1 VSASIS
7 GLQDF
12 VLYFGTA
19 LALVAL
25 YLYVYT
31 LATAHNEFAL
41 IRQNVMSAALA
52 LGLSL
57 IGFALPLSSAV
68 VRAQSVLDCI
78 VWGLVALAIQIIV
91 YWLVRLLVPNLSQ
104 RIAAGEMSAASF
116 LGAASLAAG
125 IINAAAMTA

>member
-1 VSASIS
+1 VTASVS

-19 LALVAL
+19 LALVGL
-25 YLYVYT
+25 YLFVYT

-68 VRAQSVLDCI
+68 VRAQSVLDCML
-78 VWGLVALAIQIIV
+78 WGVVAMVIQIFV
-91 YWLVRLLVPNLSQ
+91 YWLVPNLSQ
-104 RIAAGEMSAASF
+104 RIAAGEMSAALF

-125 IINAAAMTA
+125 IINAAAMTS